1 MWKPANSHMPA
12 GSGHL
17 GTYCEWPRR
26 CQASFFRNAAHAI
39 ARLRPIRTN
48 MKLLGSGTVL
58 VPGVMVSPDTICI
71 SWLSPPEIKAKT
83 AKGSILT
90 R

>member
-1 MWKPANSHMPA
+1 MWKPANSHTPA

-26 CQASFFRNAAHAI
+26 CQASFFRNAAHTI

-48 MKLLGSGTVL
+48 MKLLGSGTRTGSRSYGVARYYL
-58 VPGVMVSPDTICI
+58 HIMAVPAEDASR
-71 SWLSPPEIKAKT
+71 
-83 AKGSILT
+83 GSCS
-90 R
+90 